1 MSRAEVRS
9 TVITV
14 LAAKRRCDPGELQAE
29 LRAAGPECPCDSQWL
44 VKAGVGAAR
53 ALGVRLRPRAS
64 DASAFKSV
72 EALTTYLHRL
82 VEQEEAA

>member
-1 MSRAEVRS
+1 MSRAEVRG

-14 LAAKRRCDPGELQAE
+14 LAAKRRCDAGELEAE